1 MANRSENTYQ
11 KINTLYKRDAN
22 NIIMQY
28 DNFVDP
34 VFEFLRNCKWDANE
48 KVDGTNIRIEVT
60 KVMRGDNTGFE
71 EDKYIAWHVDIKGKS
86 DSAVL
91 PKSFVEYANE
101 NLTDEK
107 ILNSLGLYE
116 GGIMSQEQIKAKGWV
131 KANNPNEIDWD
142 KIPNRYTIYGEGYGV
157 GIQKVG
163 SRYISNGASFIGFDV
178 KVNDLYL
185 LRDSAKEV
193 FEKLGVPMTPYKG
206 QMTIDEA
213 IEMVRKGF
221 LSEVSEDKT
230 LIAEGLVLTTPIG
243 LKDRNANRIIV
254 KIKHCDYEKYRNKY
268 GTDDPVE
275 QPINTK
281 YKS

>member
-34 VFEFLRNCKWDANE
+34 VFEFLRNCKWDATE
-48 KVDGTNIRIEVT
+48 KVDGTNIRIEVAKEIKDDDT
-60 KVMRGDNTGFE
+60 VFKK
-71 EDKYIAWHVDIKGKS
+71 KYIVWHVDIKGKS

-91 PKSFVEYANE
+91 PKPFIEYANTH
-101 NLTDEK
+101 LTTEK
-107 ILNSLGLYE
+107 ILDSLGLPK
-116 GGIMSQEQIKAKGWV
+116 GGIMNQEEIKAKCWV
-131 KANNPNEIDWD
+131 KANNGNEIDWD

-163 SRYISNGASFIGFDV
+163 SRYISKGVSFIGFDV

-206 QMTIDEA
+206 QMTINEA

-230 LIAEGLVLTTPIG
+230 LIAEGLVLTTPVG
-243 LKDRNANRIIV
+243 LKDRNGNRIIV